1 MSQMIQM
8 NPVDDPE
15 AVTDLE
21 SVSLPPLPDDASIF
35 SPHKYSR
42 TFALTPTSLTSPN
55 TSPKWFPFPSPVGGS
70 DGGYK
75 RLVSNLVPGNKDI
88 WVISYPHSKASP
100 WVKGL
105 VEELLN
111 ITGGGYDASIEEKAG
126 GEGGLDWIGQ
136 LNKIGKD
143 KVRVFHSHLPVEFL
157 HPLTNSNS
165 KIIYL
170 SSNPKDVAS
179 NSYLSECSSGSFEG
193 PFSAYLESVFLPSSN
208 VANYGSYW
216 NHVQSYLASADYG
229 NIVNDDDE
237 IREVF
242 QVWAERLALELEEGV
257 EGIREFVGGRGTA
270 ENWRSSNSFDLSVG
284 SWKDHFTVSQS
295 EFFDKVHERRVQ
307 RIANNGGGA
316 GWGGVIWEE
325 DKATGGKA
333 TDAILEKLGISDQDQ
348 NCVVM

>member
-1 MSQMIQM
+1 
-8 NPVDDPE
+8 
-15 AVTDLE
+15 
-21 SVSLPPLPDDASIF
+21 
-35 SPHKYSR
+35 
-42 TFALTPTSLTSPN
+42 
-55 TSPKWFPFPSPVGGS
+55 
-70 DGGYK
+70 
-75 RLVSNLVPGNKDI
+75 
-88 WVISYPHSKASP
+88 
-100 WVKGL
+100 
-105 VEELLN
+105 
-111 ITGGGYDASIEEKAG
+111 
-126 GEGGLDWIGQ
+126 
-136 LNKIGKD
+136 
-143 KVRVFHSHLPVEFL
+143 VEFL

-270 ENWRSSNSFDLSVG
+270 ENWR
-284 SWKDHFTVSQS
+284 
-295 EFFDKVHERRVQ
+295 
-307 RIANNGGGA
+307 
-316 GWGGVIWEE
+316 
-325 DKATGGKA
+325 
-333 TDAILEKLGISDQDQ
+333 
-348 NCVVM
+348 

>member
-111 ITGGGYDASIEEKAG
+111 ITGEGYDASIEEKAG

-143 KVRVFHSHLPVEFL
+143 KVRVFHV
-157 HPLTNSNS
+157 S
-165 KIIYL
+165 K
-170 SSNPKDVAS
+170 
-179 NSYLSECSSGSFEG
+179 
-193 PFSAYLESVFLPSSN
+193 
-208 VANYGSYW
+208 
-216 NHVQSYLASADYG
+216 
-229 NIVNDDDE
+229 
-237 IREVF
+237 
-242 QVWAERLALELEEGV
+242 
-257 EGIREFVGGRGTA
+257 GGRVWTHTQHGRETYTRYPIPLDIPPPHPHSRTHT
-270 ENWRSSNSFDLSVG
+270 RSHTCQWNSS
-284 SWKDHFTVSQS
+284 T
-295 EFFDKVHERRVQ
+295 R
-307 RIANNGGGA
+307 
-316 GWGGVIWEE
+316 
-325 DKATGGKA
+325 
-333 TDAILEKLGISDQDQ
+333 
-348 NCVVM
+348 